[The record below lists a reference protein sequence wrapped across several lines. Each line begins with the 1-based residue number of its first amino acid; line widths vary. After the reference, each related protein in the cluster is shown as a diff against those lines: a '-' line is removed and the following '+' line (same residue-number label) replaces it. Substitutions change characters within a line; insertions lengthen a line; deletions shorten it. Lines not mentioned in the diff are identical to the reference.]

1 MVKKEIDDF
10 MAFVQKKA
18 TELFPNAVSVDICIN
33 SQEVELVPRY
43 CGELCSD
50 RSMMQLDGNW
60 CTKREETK

>member
-1 MVKKEIDDF
+1 MGRKEIDDF

-18 TELFPNAVSVDICIN
+18 AELFPNAVSVDICVN

-43 CGELCSD
+43 YGELCSD
-50 RSMMQLDGNW
+50 RSRMRLDGNW